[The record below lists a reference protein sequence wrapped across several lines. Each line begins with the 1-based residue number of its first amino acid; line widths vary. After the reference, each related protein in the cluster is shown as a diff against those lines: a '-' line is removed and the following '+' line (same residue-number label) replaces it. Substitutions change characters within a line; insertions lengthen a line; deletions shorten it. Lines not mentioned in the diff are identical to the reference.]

1 MDFKGDKRNV
11 GLILSGQQVPIPNA
25 TLFVT
30 QPTINQIVAFGE
42 DDFLI
47 GVSLL
52 THTENL
58 LKTLKQGNSEL
69 EVYSD
74 FQLLMIVLQE
84 DMSVRNL
91 INKLFELIFP
101 EYIIEITNAA
111 INFSIIDEEAN
122 PHLVGQIHPYN
133 FEEFQNLLNDLFEP
147 HINGE
152 EQREFNPANDAAA
165 AIAEKLKKGR
175 EKRAQ
180 MKGPQ
185 SLFGIFCSVL
195 SIGLGMDIKIFYDY
209 TPFQLYDAYVRY
221 FEKQKS
227 DFYARIST
235 MPFMDVS
242 KIDQPEDW
250 SRHLY

>member
-1 MDFKGDKRNV
+1 MEFKGDKRAV
-11 GLILSGQQVPIPNA
+11 GLILSGQQVPITNA
-25 TLFVT
+25 NLFIT
-30 QPTINQIVAFGE
+30 QPTINQIVSFGE
-42 DDFLI
+42 DDFLTSI
-47 GVSLL
+47 SLL
-52 THTENL
+52 SHTKNL
-58 LKTLKQGNSEL
+58 LKILKEGNSEL

-84 DMSVRNL
+84 DISV
-91 INKLFELIFP
+91 NKLVFNLFELIFP
-101 EYIIEITNAA
+101 DYIIEITNAS
-111 INFSIIDEEAN
+111 INFFVIDEEQK
-122 PHLVGQIHPYN
+122 HLVGQIHPYN
-133 FEEFQNLLNDLFEP
+133 FEEFQTLLTDLFEP
-147 HINGE
+147 HINE
-152 EQREFNPANDAAA
+152 DEQREFNPANDAAA

-180 MKGPQ
+180 MRGPQ

-195 SIGLGMDIKIFYDY
+195 SIGLGMDIKTFYEY

-227 DFYARIST
+227 DFYTRIST

-242 KIDQPEDW
+242 KIDRPEDW